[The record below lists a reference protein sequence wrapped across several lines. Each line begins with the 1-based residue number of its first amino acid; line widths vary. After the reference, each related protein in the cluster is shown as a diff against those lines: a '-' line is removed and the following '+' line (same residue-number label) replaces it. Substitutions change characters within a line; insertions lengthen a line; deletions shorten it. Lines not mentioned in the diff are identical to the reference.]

1 MKTFVLF
8 VLLVLSAF
16 STTLSFAQESCSS
29 SGTLEEMSVTITND
43 TDNDV
48 TIHWIEPACVEYEGT
63 PIAAGATYEFTTY
76 DGHQFVFRNTDGDQ
90 IAAYTAAVVDNAQTI
105 LVSTLI
111 AAYTPE
117 KPVTCSQSGTFEEM
131 PLTFNNDTGGDVTV
145 HWIDEN
151 CVEQEGTPIAAGE
164 NYEFTTYD
172 GHQFVF
178 KDAAGSV
185 IGNYTAAVAD
195 SGEVLPISGFSEEEW
210 IDIEPE
216 VVAEPTVDSVVVA
229 PGETEARSL
238 PVTLNGTLASDVESN
253 SFTLEAQADIPYIIY
268 MASTDFD
275 TYVIVRDA
283 DNTELAW
290 NDDINLRGGNLNS
303 LLTFVPSTSGTY
315 TIAIDSY
322 VEGAA
327 GDYTFSI
334 ATPDTRISS
343 YYANTVGATDTTFEV
358 EAGKTY
364 FVFANSDE
372 LDTTLTVLDETGNQV
387 VMNDDMGN
395 GITNSF
401 VWFEAQSTGTYT
413 LRVAGYDALKSGT
426 FELLTGAFAPASAE

>member
-1 MKTFVLF
+1 MKAIVLF
-8 VLLVLSAF
+8 VLIVLSAF
-16 STTLSFAQESCSS
+16 STTVSFAQESCSS
-29 SGTLEEMSVTITND
+29 GGTLEEMLLTISND
-43 TDNDV
+43 TDKDV
-48 TIHWIEPACVEYEGT
+48 TIHWID
-63 PIAAGATYEFTTY
+63 
-76 DGHQFVFRNTDGDQ
+76 DGCIEV
-90 IAAYTAAVVDNAQTI
+90 
-105 LVSTLI
+105 
-111 AAYTPE
+111 
-117 KPVTCSQSGTFEEM
+117 
-131 PLTFNNDTGGDVTV
+131 
-145 HWIDEN
+145 
-151 CVEQEGTPIAAGE
+151 EGTPIAAGE

-172 GHQFVF
+172 GHEFVF
-178 KDAAGSV
+178 RDTDGNQIAAYVAAVADNNATLLVSTLIAAYSPEKPVTCSSSGTFEEMLVTFDNDTGGDVTIHWIDENCVEQEGSPIAAGTQYEFTTYDGHEFIFRDAEGSQ
-185 IGNYTAAVAD
+185 IGNYTAVVAD
-195 SGEVLPISGFSEEEW
+195 NGQVLPISGYVEQW

-229 PGETEARSL
+229 PGESEARGL

-253 SFTLEAQADIPYIIY
+253 SFTLEAQAEIQYVIY

-283 DNTELAW
+283 NNEEVAW

-303 LLTFVPSTSGTY
+303 LLVFVPPTSGTY

-343 YYANTVGATDTTFEV
+343 YYANTIGATDTTFEV
-358 EAGKTY
+358 EAGTSY

-372 LDTTLTVLDETGNQV
+372 IDTTLTVLDETGAEV
-387 VMNDDMGN
+387 AMNDDSGN
-395 GITNSF
+395 DGTNSF

-413 LRVAGYDALKSGT
+413 LRVAGYDAIKSGT

>member
-1 MKTFVLF
+1 MKAIVLF
-8 VLLVLSAF
+8 VLIVLSAF
-16 STTLSFAQESCSS
+16 STTVSFAQESCSS
-29 SGTLEEMSVTITND
+29 GGTLEEMLLTISND
-43 TDNDV
+43 TDKDV
-48 TIHWIEPACVEYEGT
+48 TIHWID
-63 PIAAGATYEFTTY
+63 
-76 DGHQFVFRNTDGDQ
+76 DGCIEV
-90 IAAYTAAVVDNAQTI
+90 
-105 LVSTLI
+105 
-111 AAYTPE
+111 
-117 KPVTCSQSGTFEEM
+117 
-131 PLTFNNDTGGDVTV
+131 
-145 HWIDEN
+145 
-151 CVEQEGTPIAAGE
+151 EGTPIAAGE

-172 GHQFVF
+172 GHEFVF
-178 KDAAGSV
+178 RDTDGNQIAAYVAAVADNNATLLVSTLIAAYSPEKPVTCSSSGTFEEMLVTFDNDTGGDVTIHWIDENCVEQEGSPIAAGTQYEFTTYDGHEFIFRDAEGSQ
-185 IGNYTAAVAD
+185 IGNYTAVVAD
-195 SGEVLPISGFSEEEW
+195 NGQVLPISGYVEQW

-229 PGETEARSL
+229 PGESEARGL

-253 SFTLEAQADIPYIIY
+253 SFTLEAQAEIQYVIY

-283 DNTELAW
+283 NNEEVAW

-303 LLTFVPSTSGTY
+303 LLVFVPPTSGTY

-343 YYANTVGATDTTFEV
+343 YYANTIGATDTTFEV
-358 EAGKTY
+358 EAGTSY

-372 LDTTLTVLDETGNQV
+372 IDTTLTVLDETGAEV
-387 VMNDDMGN
+387 AMNDDSGN
-395 GITNSF
+395 DGTNSF
-401 VWFEAQSTGTYT
+401 VWFEAQSTGAYT
-413 LRVAGYDALKSGT
+413 LRVAGYDAIKSGT

>member
-1 MKTFVLF
+1 MKAIVLF
-8 VLLVLSAF
+8 VLIVLSAF
-16 STTLSFAQESCSS
+16 STTVSFAQENCSS
-29 SGTLEEMSVTITND
+29 GGTLEEMLLTISND
-43 TDNDV
+43 TDKDV
-48 TIHWIEPACVEYEGT
+48 TIHWID
-63 PIAAGATYEFTTY
+63 
-76 DGHQFVFRNTDGDQ
+76 DGCIEV
-90 IAAYTAAVVDNAQTI
+90 
-105 LVSTLI
+105 
-111 AAYTPE
+111 
-117 KPVTCSQSGTFEEM
+117 
-131 PLTFNNDTGGDVTV
+131 
-145 HWIDEN
+145 
-151 CVEQEGTPIAAGE
+151 EGTPIAAGE

-172 GHQFVF
+172 GHEFVF
-178 KDAAGSV
+178 RDTDGNQIAAYVATAADNNATLLVSTLIAAYSPEKPVTCSSSGTFEEMLVTFDNDTGGDVTIHWIDENCVEQEGSPIAAGTQYEFTTYDGHEFIFRDAEGSQ

-195 SGEVLPISGFSEEEW
+195 NGQVLPISGYVEQW

-229 PGETEARSL
+229 PGESEPRGL

-253 SFTLEAQADIPYIIY
+253 SFTLEAQAEIPYIIY

-283 DNTELAW
+283 NNEEVAW

-303 LLTFVPSTSGTY
+303 LLVFVPPTSGTY

-358 EAGKTY
+358 EAGTWY

-372 LDTTLTVLDETGNQV
+372 IDTTLTVLDETGAEV
-387 VMNDDMGN
+387 AMNDDSGN
-395 GITNSF
+395 DGTNSF
-401 VWFEAQSTGTYT
+401 VWFEAQSSGTYT
-413 LRVAGYDALKSGT
+413 LRVAGYDAIKSGT
-426 FELLTGAFAPASAE
+426 FALLTGAFAPASAE